1 MSETKN
7 YEVLL
12 DATRNA
18 FQALFKEHPEH
29 YYYCTLIM
37 SECATPFIAAFSEEA
52 LQQAVDANGGTYSAE
67 ELKWSYADSPYCGY
81 GYEEYFT
88 ELEQVFNGQMDA
100 IDNDDEYDA
109 AIEDWMDMME
119 RVMKQLDEEKLFG
132 EGVVREAMIINA
144 EYMPPEDSNAERA
157 ERLNAKAAYQEWYE
171 ENFA

>member
-1 MSETKN
+1 MSEKH
-7 YEVLL
+7 YEILL
-12 DATRNA
+12 QATRNA
-18 FQALFKEHPEH
+18 FQTLFQEHPEH

-37 SECATPFIAAFSEEA
+37 SECAVPFIAAFSEEA
-52 LQQAVDANGGTYSAE
+52 LQQAVDANDGNYSAE

-132 EGVVREAMIINA
+132 EGAAREAMIINA

-157 ERLNAKAAYQEWYE
+157 ERLNAKAAYQEWYA

>member
-1 MSETKN
+1 MSKTKN

-37 SECATPFIAAFSEEA
+37 ADCSTPCITAISEEA
-52 LQQAVDANGGTYSAE
+52 LQQAVDNNGGNYSAE
-67 ELKWSYADSPYCGY
+67 ELKWSYADSPYCNY
-81 GYEEYFT
+81 GYHKYFH
-88 ELEQVFNGQMDA
+88 EVSQLFNEVNN

-132 EGVVREAMIINA
+132 EGAVREAMIINA

-157 ERLNAKAAYQEWYE
+157 ERLNAKAAYQEWYA

>member
-1 MSETKN
+1 M
-7 YEVLL
+7 
-12 DATRNA
+12 
-18 FQALFKEHPEH
+18 
-29 YYYCTLIM
+29 
-37 SECATPFIAAFSEEA
+37 
-52 LQQAVDANGGTYSAE
+52 DANDGNYSAE

-132 EGVVREAMIINA
+132 EGAAREAMIINA

-157 ERLNAKAAYQEWYE
+157 ERLNAKAAYQEWYA